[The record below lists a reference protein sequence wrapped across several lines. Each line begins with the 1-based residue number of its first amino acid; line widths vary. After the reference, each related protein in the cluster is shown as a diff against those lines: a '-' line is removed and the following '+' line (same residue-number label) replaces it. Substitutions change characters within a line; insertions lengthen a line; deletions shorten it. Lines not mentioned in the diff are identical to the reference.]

1 MGFLSDMWE
10 QVDGPDEVQEAIIDA
25 VCVSVAFDDEISDA
39 EEEYVVGFIMEFMQI
54 DDEEEALD
62 YFRDGLNRIQDQVFE
77 DIVDDIAERL
87 PEVEQREIAFLAAV
101 GASRSD
107 SGIFSWGEE
116 ELLDAMADAFDF
128 SDEERDQIIDYTEQM
143 IDDFQ
148 R

>member
-62 YFRDGLNRIQDQVFE
+62 YFRDGINRIQDQVFE

-87 PEVEQREIAFLAAV
+87 PEVEQRTEVRRNTGEGTGIA
-101 GASRSD
+101 GR
-107 SGIFSWGEE
+107 
-116 ELLDAMADAFDF
+116 
-128 SDEERDQIIDYTEQM
+128 
-143 IDDFQ
+143 
-148 R
+148 